1 MFAGQIGVAREEHFE
16 TLADGRTVARWTLR
30 NASGAG
36 LTVMDLGAT
45 ILSLEVPDSDGTLA
59 DVVTGFDSASAYLAD
74 PAYHGA
80 VIGRF
85 ANRIAGGRF
94 TLGGREY
101 RLAVNNPPNA
111 LHGGQCGFDK
121 RLWQAE
127 AIETSAGEGVRFTL
141 VSPAGDEGFRGE
153 VHVSTTYAWTADNHL
168 IIDYAATSDAPSP
181 FNVTQHSYWNLAG
194 AGSGSVLD
202 HHLAIAAETYL
213 PVDGTMIPTGEIAP
227 VAGTPFD
234 FRTAK
239 PVGRDIEAA
248 DEQLAQGGGY
258 DHTFVLGGEGLREV
272 ATLTDPTSGR
282 RMTVSTDLPGMQLY
296 TGNFLDAA
304 AIGKQGRRYPA
315 RSALALETQFFPD
328 SPNKPHFP
336 RAIIAPDQPF
346 ASRTIYAFDISTG

>member
-1 MFAGQIGVAREEHFE
+1 MARQEQFD
-16 TLADGRTVARWTLR
+16 TLEDGCEVSRWTLR

-45 ILSLEVPDSDGTLA
+45 ILTLEVPDRDGRLA
-59 DVVTGFDSASAYLAD
+59 DVVTGFDRAAD
-74 PAYHGA
+74 YMTDTAYHGA

-94 TLGGREY
+94 ALDGRDYE
-101 RLAVNNPPNA
+101 LATNNPPNT
-111 LHGGQCGFDK
+111 LHGGQGGFDK

-141 VSPAGDEGFRGE
+141 VSPAGDEGFPGE
-153 VHVSTTYAWTADNHL
+153 IHVSTTYAWTANNHL

-181 FNVTQHSYWNLAG
+181 FNMTQHSYWNLAG

-202 HHLAIAAETYL
+202 HELAIAAAAYL
-213 PVDGTMIPTGEIAP
+213 PVDGTMIPTGDIAP

-248 DEQLAQGGGY
+248 DEQLARGSGY
-258 DHTFVLGGEGLREV
+258 DHTFVLDGQGLRKV
-272 ATLTDPTSGR
+272 AVLADPQSGR

-296 TGNFLDAA
+296 TGNFLDPA

-328 SPNKPHFP
+328 SPNQPHFP

-346 ASRTIYAFDISTG
+346 ASRTIYAFDVSTG